1 MTASTT
7 EIPEL
12 AGVEPHGE
20 WEPTPWLVAETH
32 PLLRSRNFYI
42 ALTVISLALGGISLL
57 FPSTPSYDP
66 WSWTDWSRGIIH
78 LNFHL
83 NQFGTSWKPLP
94 MIATI
99 PAALFGHAAPDIWL
113 VVARAGTLAGAVM
126 VFRLGY
132 RLTRQIAESYDE
144 LSSSRV
150 LTIAPA
156 LLAGLIGA
164 VALVFTGT
172 EFYLSSNALGYS
184 EGLATALML
193 VTIERHLD
201 GKPRQAFIVGFFVA
215 LDRPEVWVFWG
226 AYGLWLF
233 WRDARF
239 RVTIVVL
246 AVLQPILWFLPVYW
260 GSGHF
265 GSSVERATNP
275 RANSLAYAK
284 FPFWAELKQEAWRTM
299 LLRIKAFAVLL
310 VLCLTAVLWRGHRR
324 EGSWHAALAVP
335 RTRALVAAAVCGFG
349 GVAWFVIIAIET
361 QAHFSGNSRYL
372 VLGDALVDICGAVGF
387 GWLAIVLAVAG
398 VRLVRQASASAAV
411 GFMMSACALVAVIF
425 VFAPNFIGNK
435 LISLP
440 ATHGSLNYQAQLR
453 TGMQKLI
460 AQYGGPK
467 RVLACGHV
475 MTEGFQVP
483 MVAYYLNTRTAYIGA
498 PAAAGDPPGPAP
510 NVILQARDTRSAS
523 LLPYLSS
530 WPNVHYRHVASS
542 GPVNMYTSCL
552 PSSSSRS

>member
-1 MTASTT
+1 MSRSGSPADAMTASTT

-12 AGVEPHGE
+12 AGVEPHGD

-42 ALTVISLALGGISLL
+42 ALTVISLALGGLSLL
-57 FPSTPSYDP
+57 IPSTPSYDP
-66 WSWTDWSRGIIH
+66 WSWTDWARGIIH

-144 LSSSRV
+144 LSASRV

-172 EFYLSSNALGYS
+172 EFYLSSNTLGYS

-193 VTIERHLD
+193 VAIERHLD

-226 AYGLWLF
+226 VYGLWLF

-239 RVTIVVL
+239 RVTIAAL

-275 RANSLAYAK
+275 RANSLA
-284 FPFWAELKQEAWRTM
+284 
-299 LLRIKAFAVLL
+299 LRQVPVLGR
-310 VLCLTAVLWRGHRR
+310 AQAG
-324 EGSWHAALAVP
+324 GLADD
-335 RTRALVAAAVCGFG
+335 VAADQAVRGAAG
-349 GVAWFVIIAIET
+349 ARPDG
-361 QAHFSGNSRYL
+361 
-372 VLGDALVDICGAVGF
+372 GAVARSPSRRQ
-387 GWLAIVLAVAG
+387 LA
-398 VRLVRQASASAAV
+398 R
-411 GFMMSACALVAVIF
+411 CA
-425 VFAPNFIGNK
+425 
-435 LISLP
+435 
-440 ATHGSLNYQAQLR
+440 
-453 TGMQKLI
+453 
-460 AQYGGPK
+460 GGPANAGAGGGG
-467 RVLACGHV
+467 RVRV
-475 MTEGFQVP
+475 
-483 MVAYYLNTRTAYIGA
+483 RRRW
-498 PAAAGDPPGPAP
+498 PG
-510 NVILQARDTRSAS
+510 L
-523 LLPYLSS
+523 
-530 WPNVHYRHVASS
+530 
-542 GPVNMYTSCL
+542 
-552 PSSSSRS
+552 

>member
-12 AGVEPHGE
+12 AGVRADSA
-20 WEPTPWLVAETH
+20 WEPTPWLAAETH

-42 ALTVISLALGGISLL
+42 ALTVVSLAIGGLSLL
-57 FPSTPSYDP
+57 IPSTPSYDP
-66 WSWTDWSRGIIH
+66 WSWTDWARGIIH

-132 RLTRQIAESYDE
+132 RMTRQIAESYGE

-150 LTIAPA
+150 MTIAPA

-164 VALVFTGT
+164 IALVFTGT
-172 EFYLSSNALGYS
+172 EFYLSSNTLGYS

-193 VTIERHLD
+193 VAIERHLD
-201 GKPRQAFIVGFFVA
+201 GKPRQAFVVGFFVA

-226 AYGLWLF
+226 LYGLWLF

-239 RVTIVVL
+239 RVTIVAL

-265 GSSVERATNP
+265 GSSVQRATNP

-284 FPFWAELKQEAWRTM
+284 FPLWAELKQEAWRTM
-299 LLRIKAFAVLL
+299 LLRIKLFAVLL
-310 VLCLTAVLWRGHRR
+310 VLGLTAVLWRDHRR
-324 EGSWHAALAVP
+324 EGWRAALRAP
-335 RTRALVAAAVCGFG
+335 RTRALVAAAACGFG
-349 GVAWFVIIAIET
+349 GLAWFLIIAIET

-372 VLGDALVDICGAVGF
+372 VLGDALVDVCGAVGF
-387 GWLAIVLAVAG
+387 GWLAVVLGSAG
-398 VRLVRQASASAAV
+398 VRLVRRASGTAGQGLMV
-411 GFMMSACALVAVIF
+411 GACALVAAIF

-498 PAAAGDPPGPAP
+498 PPAAGDPPGPAP

-523 LLPYLSS
+523 LLPYLSW
-530 WPNVHYRHVASS
+530 WPHVHYHFVATS
-542 GPVNMYTSCL
+542 GPVHMFTNCL
-552 PSSSSRS
+552 PSSSSGS